1 MRILL
6 AALLL
11 TTACGTSKH
20 DAALRARDSLTQHQK
35 DSLTAQSQIPGA
47 RGVAGALKA
56 QDTAAAQQR
65 VVDSI
70 ANAP

>member
-11 TTACGTSKH
+11 TTACGTSKSE
-20 DAALRARDSLTQHQK
+20 AALRARDSLTQHQK
-35 DSLTAQSQIPGA
+35 DSLTAQSTIPGA

-56 QDTAAAQQR
+56 QDTAAAQNR
-65 VVDSI
+65 ALDSV